1 MSDPG
6 GDYGWELTLEYPHS
20 RGMDERAA
28 ANRQALI
35 DAYTRMGEGYAEP
48 FFALL
53 DKDVV
58 FHEADCLPYGGEYR
72 GIEAVREAFGTL
84 GASFAWMRAV
94 HHELL
99 AAGDYCIAYIT
110 VTFELAASGRTGST
124 PLTEIFRFEG
134 DRIVEWRVNYFDV
147 AAVAG

>member
-1 MSDPG
+1 MSDSDG
-6 GDYGWELTLEYPHS
+6 GYGWELTLEYPNS

-28 ANRQALI
+28 ANRRALI
-35 DAYTRMGEGYAEP
+35 DAYTRMTVGDFEA

-53 DKDVV
+53 DEDVV
-58 FHEADCLPYGGEYR
+58 FYEADCLPYGGEYR
-72 GIEAVREAFGTL
+72 GIEAVREAFAAL

-110 VTFELAASGRTGST
+110 VTFELAGSGKTGST
-124 PLTEIFRFEG
+124 PLTEIFRFRG
-134 DRIVEWRVNYFDV
+134 DKIVEWRVNYFDV